1 MEIRFLRNWHKVYL
15 DYIGI
20 ISSWLF
26 FLIPQIWIV
35 YVCVFSFGDL
45 IN

>member
-15 DYIGI
+15 DYIGF
-20 ISSWLF
+20 ISSWLLL
-26 FLIPQIWIV
+26 LIPQIWIV

>member
-15 DYIGI
+15 DYIEF
-20 ISSWLF
+20 ISSWLL